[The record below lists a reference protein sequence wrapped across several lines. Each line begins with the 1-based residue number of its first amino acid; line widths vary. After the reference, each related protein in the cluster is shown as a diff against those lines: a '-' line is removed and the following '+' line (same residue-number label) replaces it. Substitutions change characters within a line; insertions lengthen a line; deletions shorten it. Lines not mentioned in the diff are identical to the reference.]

1 MLISSGPTREPIDA
15 VRFLSNYSTGFL
27 GECLAREAVRRGH
40 RVTVVSG
47 PTDRAPLARATT
59 IQVERAAQMQRALR
73 HALPRADVLIMA
85 AAVCDF
91 RPVPIGATKLARRG
105 RVALRLQAT
114 PDIVAGL
121 PRRRG
126 QLIVGFALEAEQVR
140 ERAGRKLTAKRL
152 DLIVGQRLNGS
163 GPPFGRHRVDAM
175 ILHPSGQARELG
187 RISKPALARV
197 LLDEIEQ
204 LWYGQQRQST
214 SHGTR
219 RLRGFGTRMGA

>member
-105 RVALRLQAT
+105 RVALRRQAT
-114 PDIVAGL
+114 PDIGAGL
-121 PRRRG
+121 HVPFNH
-126 QLIVGFALEAEQVR
+126 VYALNKHPLVFEVNKAHVAFLAPVLASHYLHQVF
-140 ERAGRKLTAKRL
+140 L
-152 DLIVGQRLNGS
+152 
-163 GPPFGRHRVDAM
+163 F
-175 ILHPSGQARELG
+175 
-187 RISKPALARV
+187 
-197 LLDEIEQ
+197 
-204 LWYGQQRQST
+204 
-214 SHGTR
+214 
-219 RLRGFGTRMGA
+219 